1 MAQPLPIHSW
11 KLMVPCEVSAVKLG
25 ASSFMRNIDPLLS
38 RCTLEKGTLAARP
51 LRSAYSQGESCAFG
65 IFHFG
70 TTVRASYASPALDTR
85 SLLEKAAKSEKI
97 FRRIAISW
105 HAEQDGAYPSSTTN

>member
-38 RCTLEKGTLAARP
+38 RCTLEKGTFAARP

-65 IFHFG
+65 IFQFG
-70 TTVRASYASPALDTR
+70 TTVRASYAAPALDTR
-85 SLLEKAAKSEKI
+85 SLLEKPVESEEI
-97 FRRIAISW
+97 ILRTAVSW
-105 HAEQDGAYPSSTTN
+105 HADQDG